1 MVYVWNE
8 WCAYLSDGD
17 AGEYIMVGLGNGM
30 GQAPTSAVGLSCL
43 RHLVAIVMD
52 VGVQGDLM
60 LRIILLFFV
69 CKYSVDFIPPWAGRC
84 SRRS

>member
-1 MVYVWNE
+1 
-8 WCAYLSDGD
+8 
-17 AGEYIMVGLGNGM
+17 MVGLGNGM

-60 LRIILLFFV
+60 LRIILLFSV

-84 SRRS
+84 SRRL